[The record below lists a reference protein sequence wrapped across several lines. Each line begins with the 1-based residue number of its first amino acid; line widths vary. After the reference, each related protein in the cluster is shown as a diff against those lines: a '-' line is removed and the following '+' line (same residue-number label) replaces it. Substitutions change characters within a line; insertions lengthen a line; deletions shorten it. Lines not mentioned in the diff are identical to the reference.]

1 MLSEA
6 AGYPTASSVRRRLYA
21 IGAALLLVVLVGW
34 FLSQHL
40 SLTTSQ
46 PAHVR
51 PSTPGPAAAYP
62 RTEAGAVGAATFYLT
77 TINGQLLLDPDKLGA
92 FENRAGSGQYAS
104 QLIKDSQDAGDR
116 MESTFGL
123 RAAKQKGATVVLQ
136 PQPLAYKVTS
146 EWNGWSVSVAM
157 WWIELVAIDGAAPTQ
172 AFWQTATLSLV
183 WEGGSWRISNA
194 QSDVG
199 PAPGGDNNALPDQ
212 LRGFQRYRYVV

>member
-6 AGYPTASSVRRRLYA
+6 AGYPTASSVRRRLCA
-21 IGAALLLVVLVGW
+21 IGAALLLVVLVVL

-51 PSTPGPAAAYP
+51 PSTPGLAAAYP

-77 TINGQLLLDPDKLGA
+77 TSNGQLLLDPDKLGA

-104 QLIKDSQDAGDR
+104 QLVKDSQDAGDR

-157 WWIELVAIDGAAPTQ
+157 GT
-172 AFWQTATLSLV
+172 
-183 WEGGSWRISNA
+183 GS
-194 QSDVG
+194 G
-199 PAPGGDNNALPDQ
+199 PG
-212 LRGFQRYRYVV
+212 RGLFD